1 MPLVTLIGEKLA
13 VEGEEFVYLGA
24 NNECRNCKLKT
35 VCFNL
40 KPGRSYKIIK
50 LREKVHNC
58 NIHDGNV
65 VVVEVSEMPITA
77 SIDKKAAQGEK
88 IKIDKKECKNIG
100 CNFYE
105 ICTNIALQKDK
116 TYTIKKVY
124 EKIDCPKD
132 HELYKVDITD

>member
-13 VEGEEFVYLGA
+13 VEGEEFIYLGA

-40 KPGRSYKIIK
+40 KPGRSYKITK
-50 LREKVHNC
+50 LREKEHNC
-58 NIHDGNV
+58 NIHEGKV
-65 VVVEVSEMPITA
+65 VVVEVSEMPITT
-77 SIDKKAAQGEK
+77 SINKKVSQGEK

-100 CNFYE
+100 CDFFN

-116 TYTIKKVY
+116 TYTIKKTY
-124 EKIDCPKD
+124 EKIKCPKD
-132 HELYKVDITD
+132 YELYKVDVTD